1 MENTVKIEA
10 REQGKNPR
18 QLREEGL
25 LPATIY
31 SKGKESVSVQM
42 NRRDFVNTYK
52 KVKDGTYELVMG
64 NKKYNAVI
72 QNLQIEAST
81 QKELNVEFKAV

>member
-18 QLREEGL
+18 QLREEGF

-31 SKGKESVSVQM
+31 AKGQESVSVQM
-42 NRRDFVNTYK
+42 NKRDFINVYK